1 MPHRRARPGF
11 GANGP
16 YGDPAWYDGCMTVAK
31 VAVTVPEDTLRA
43 VEKRRRVL
51 GMSRSAVV
59 SAALES
65 WLADQAMTAE
75 ERRYVVAYLK
85 QPETSEELRE
95 TTVIGAAAMANW
107 DPWVDAPEKPPAST
121 RRRSKPHTDKAKR
134 SKARR

>member
-1 MPHRRARPGF
+1 
-11 GANGP
+11 
-16 YGDPAWYDGCMTVAK
+16 MTVAK

-85 QPETSEELRE
+85 QPETSEEVRD
-95 TTVIGAAAMANW
+95 TTGIGAAAAADW
-107 DPWVDAPEKPPAST
+107 DQWGDVPA
-121 RRRSKPHTDKAKR
+121 RHPVAKGPAGKRSAAGPKR
-134 SKARR
+134 SKTKR